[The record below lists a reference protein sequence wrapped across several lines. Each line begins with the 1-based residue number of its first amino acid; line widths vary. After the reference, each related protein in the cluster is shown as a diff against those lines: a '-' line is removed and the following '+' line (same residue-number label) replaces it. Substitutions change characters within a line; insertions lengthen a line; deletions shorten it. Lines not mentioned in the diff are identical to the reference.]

1 MIIVIHSIL
10 KSISDSLE
18 NKSISQITYY
28 VQYILIVTLI
38 MSNFADIINL
48 AKTAIQSLVGF
59 SYTLLPILLTLM
71 MTTRKYCISKC
82 SSTSITISNYI
93 YRKYYNNIF
102 TTAYSYWNSTKHYI
116 ENIGQG
122 SNR

>member
-1 MIIVIHSIL
+1 
-10 KSISDSLE
+10 
-18 NKSISQITYY
+18 
-28 VQYILIVTLI
+28 